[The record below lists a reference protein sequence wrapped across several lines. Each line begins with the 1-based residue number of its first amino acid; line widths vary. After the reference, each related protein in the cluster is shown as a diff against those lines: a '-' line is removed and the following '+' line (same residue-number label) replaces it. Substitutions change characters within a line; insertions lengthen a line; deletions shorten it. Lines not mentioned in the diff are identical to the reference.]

1 MKAMQIITPFSSK
14 MHAKRQIIVKNF
26 HKKQKIN
33 GNHKIL
39 LDKYKQIVYNLYV
52 CRSNGK
58 FKTNFDSEERLCL
71 KH

>member
-33 GNHKIL
+33 GNYKFL